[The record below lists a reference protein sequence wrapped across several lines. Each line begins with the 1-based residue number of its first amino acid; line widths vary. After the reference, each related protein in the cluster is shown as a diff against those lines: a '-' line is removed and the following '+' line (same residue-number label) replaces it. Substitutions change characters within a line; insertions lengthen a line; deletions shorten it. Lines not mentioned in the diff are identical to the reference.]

1 MGQLVR
7 SSAANRWPVEPE
19 ELLQTEYLLR
29 PRLDRRAGVTGE
41 LRHEA

>member
-19 ELLQTEYLLR
+19 EWLQTELFVATKAGS
-29 PRLDRRAGVTGE
+29 PRARVAGE
-41 LRHEA
+41 LR